1 MATETSILPAIN
13 ASLNAT
19 SAVLIV
25 IGRVLIGRKLVAQH
39 RRVMIAAVA
48 TSALFLCSYLY
59 YHFFVA
65 AGVVT
70 RFQGKG
76 WAHILYFTILLT
88 HTVLAV
94 VVVPMVLVT
103 LHRGLKE
110 RFDKHRRIARWTFPV
125 WLYVSVTGV
134 LVYFMLYRWF

>member
-1 MATETSILPAIN
+1 MATETSIFPAIN
-13 ASLNAT
+13 ASLNAA

-25 IGRVLIGRKLVAQH
+25 TGRVLIGRKMVEQH
-39 RRVMIAAVA
+39 RKVMIAAVG

-70 RFQGKG
+70 RFTAQG
-76 WAHILYFTILLT
+76 WPRILYFSVLLT
-88 HTVLAV
+88 HTILAV

-103 LHRGLKE
+103 LQRGLKE

>member
-1 MATETSILPAIN
+1 MAEPSIFPVIN

-39 RRVMIAAVA
+39 RVVMITAVV

-59 YHFFVA
+59 YHFFVV

-70 RFQGKG
+70 RFQGAG
-76 WAHILYFTILLT
+76 WTRTLYFSILLSHTILATLI
-88 HTVLAV
+88 
-94 VVVPMVLVT
+94 VPMVLVT
-103 LHRGLKE
+103 LNHGLRQ

-134 LVYFMLYRWF
+134 VVYWMLYQM

>member
-1 MATETSILPAIN
+1 MAVEVSILPAIN
-13 ASLNAT
+13 ASLNAS

-25 IGRVLIGRKLVAQH
+25 IGRVLIGKKLVAQH
-39 RRVMIAAVA
+39 RKVMIAAVG

-59 YHFFVA
+59 YHLVVA

-70 RFQGKG
+70 RFTAQG
-76 WAHILYFTILLT
+76 WPRTLYFTILLT

-103 LHRGLKE
+103 LNRGLKE
-110 RFDKHRRIARWTFPV
+110 RFDKHRQIARWTFPV

>member
-1 MATETSILPAIN
+1 MADPSIFPAIN

-25 IGRVLIGRKLVAQH
+25 IGRVLIAKKLVAQH
-39 RRVMIAAVA
+39 RGVMIAAVT

-59 YHFFVA
+59 YHLMVMGGVA
-65 AGVVT
+65 T
-70 RFQGKG
+70 RFQGQG
-76 WAHILYFTILLT
+76 WIRTLYFAILLS

-94 VVVPMVLVT
+94 IIVPMVLVT
-103 LHRGLKE
+103 LSHGLRQK
-110 RFDKHRRIARWTFPV
+110 FDKHRRIARWTFPV

-134 LVYFMLYRWF
+134 AVYWMLYRM

>member
-1 MATETSILPAIN
+1 MAEPSIFPAIN

-25 IGRVLIGRKLVAQH
+25 IGRVLIGKKRVAAH
-39 RRVMIAAVA
+39 RRVMIGAVC

-59 YHFFVA
+59 YHLVVA
-65 AGVVT
+65 GGAVT
-70 RFQGKG
+70 RFQGEG
-76 WAHILYFTILLT
+76 WIRTLYFAVLLS

-94 VVVPMVLVT
+94 LIVPMVLVT
-103 LHRGLKE
+103 LARGL
-110 RFDKHRRIARWTFPV
+110 RGNFDKHRRIARWTFPV

-134 LVYFMLYRWF
+134 VVYFMLYHL

>member
-1 MATETSILPAIN
+1 MATEASIFPAIN

-25 IGRVLIGRKLVAQH
+25 IGRVLIAKKLVAAH
-39 RRVMIAAVA
+39 RRTMIAAVSV
-48 TSALFLCSYLY
+48 SALFLCSYLF
-59 YHFFVA
+59 YHFFVV
-65 AGVVT
+65 AGMVT
-70 RFQGKG
+70 RFQGTG
-76 WAHILYFTILLT
+76 WARTVYFTILLT

-103 LHRGLKE
+103 LWRGLKGN
-110 RFDKHRRIARWTFPV
+110 FDKHRRIARWTFPV

-134 LVYFMLYRWF
+134 LIYLMLYKLY

>member
-1 MATETSILPAIN
+1 MANETSIFPAIN

-25 IGRVLIGRKLVAQH
+25 IGRVLIAKKLFAAH
-39 RRVMIAAVA
+39 RRTMIAAVSV
-48 TSALFLCSYLY
+48 SALFLCSYLF
-59 YHFFVA
+59 YHFFVV
-65 AGVVT
+65 AGMVT
-70 RFQGKG
+70 RFQGTG
-76 WAHILYFTILLT
+76 WARTLYFTILLT

-94 VVVPMVLVT
+94 AVVPMVLVT
-103 LHRGLKE
+103 LWRGLKGN
-110 RFDKHRRIARWTFPV
+110 FDKHRRIARWTFPV

>member
-1 MATETSILPAIN
+1 MAQETSIFPAIN
-13 ASLNAT
+13 ASLNAA

-25 IGRVLIGRKLVAQH
+25 VGRVLIAKKMVAEHRK
-39 RRVMIAAVA
+39 VMIGAVA

-59 YHFFVA
+59 YHLVVA

-70 RFQGKG
+70 RFTAQG
-76 WAHILYFTILLT
+76 WPRTLYFAILLT

-94 VVVPMVLVT
+94 AVVPMVLVT
-103 LHRGLKE
+103 LSRGLRSK
-110 RFDKHRRIARWTFPV
+110 FDKHRAIARWTFPV

>member
-1 MATETSILPAIN
+1 MAEPSIFPAIN

-25 IGRVLIGRKLVAQH
+25 VGRVLIAKKLVAQH
-39 RRVMIAAVA
+39 RRVMIAAVT

-59 YHFFVA
+59 YHLVVMGGVA
-65 AGVVT
+65 T
-70 RFQGKG
+70 RFQGQG
-76 WAHILYFTILLT
+76 SIRTLYFAILLS

-94 VVVPMVLVT
+94 IIVPMVLVT
-103 LHRGLKE
+103 LSHGLRQK
-110 RFDKHRRIARWTFPV
+110 FDKHRRIARWTFPV

-134 LVYFMLYRWF
+134 MVYWMLYRM